1 MDFIEEMKRLASRID
16 RQGSSVLTEQACKM
30 AFVVPFIRALGYDET
45 DPDVV
50 VPELTADVG
59 VKKGEKVDFAIKVDG
74 KIAILIECKG
84 FRANLAQV
92 HHSQLFR
99 YFTVTEARVGIL
111 TNGIEYWFYSDL
123 DAPNRMDEK
132 PFFMFNVLSHR
143 ADDVAQV
150 QRFANGSFDLDA
162 IVASASTLKY
172 GSAIKAELLK
182 EIESPTEEMIRL
194 LVTRVVPTRF
204 TQKVR
209 DDFAPLVQA
218 AFRDVVRERVND
230 RLTSALEATST
241 PPAITSVAAAA
252 AEESAEEVVTTAEE
266 YEGFH
271 IIKAIIRNVVKADR
285 VFLRDA
291 KSYCAIL
298 LDDNNRKPLARLH
311 FNAKSVWYLTLF
323 DGEKEDK
330 IRIDSLDDL
339 YGYQDRLRAT
349 AASYDQAKVLTP
361 V

>member
-1 MDFIEEMKRLASRID
+1 MDFNEEMKKLAGRID
-16 RQGSSVLTEQACKM
+16 RQGSSVVTEQACKM
-30 AFVVPFIRALGYDET
+30 AFVVPLIRALGYDET
-45 DPDVV
+45 DPDIV

-92 HHSQLFR
+92 HHSQLYR
-99 YFTVTEARVGIL
+99 YFTVTDARFGIL
-111 TNGIEYWFYSDL
+111 TNGIDYWFYSDL

-132 PFFMFNVLSHR
+132 PFFKFNVLNHR
-143 ADDVAQV
+143 ADDVVQM
-150 QRFANGSFDLDA
+150 QRFASGAFDVDA
-162 IVASASTLKY
+162 IVASAGTLKY
-172 GSAIKAELLK
+172 GAAIKAELLK
-182 EIESPTEEMIRL
+182 EIESPSEDMIRL

-230 RLTSALEATST
+230 RLTSALEATGA
-241 PPAITSVAAAA
+241 PAIATAAAA
-252 AEESAEEVVTTAEE
+252 VAEEAGEEVVTTDQE

-271 IIKAIIRNVVKADR
+271 IIKAIVRNVVKADR

-311 FNAKSVWYLTLF
+311 LNAKSVWYLTLF
-323 DGEKEDK
+323 DGGKEEKVK
-330 IRIDSLDDL
+330 IESLDDL
-339 YGYQDRLRAT
+339 YTYQERLRAT
-349 AASYDQAKVLTP
+349 AASYDQTRELAP
-361 V
+361 A